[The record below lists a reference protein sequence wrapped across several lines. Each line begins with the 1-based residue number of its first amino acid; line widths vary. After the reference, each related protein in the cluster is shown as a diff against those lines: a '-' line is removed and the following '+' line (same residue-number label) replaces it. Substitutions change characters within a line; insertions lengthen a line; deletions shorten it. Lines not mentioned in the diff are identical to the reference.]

1 MRLAHRL
8 GSGDNRQHALVL
20 GRDDL
25 HKVLAHRLKAVEQL
39 DAARALRRVHVLLDE
54 RANLRQLVSRRGLEL
69 NALVVHTGIERA
81 VLVKDIGHA
90 TRHAGGE
97 VLPDLAQDERQ
108 TTRHVLAAMVAAALD
123 HHRGTGVAYAKA
135 LAGQAVNEA
144 AATRSAKER
153 NVAHDDVLIE
163 LVGRMRVGAHRH
175 LAARKAL
182 AKVVVGVA
190 AHVERN
196 AARQEGAK
204 ALTGRTI
211 AIDGD
216 GAGGQAL
223 GMRLGHRVAQDGA
236 HTAVDVGDIGA
247 EANRTQVRTGIGR
260 IGHEQRGVERLVELA
275 VRGHLRQEV
284 ATVGTRDMGTELAGR
299 ARQHGRQIQQVGL
312 AVARDLDLAQAL
324 GMADHLVDGAEA
336 QARHDL
342 AQLLGN
348 KEHKVL
354 NVLGLAA
361 EAATQAAVLRGD
373 AGGAG
378 ILLAVALHEAAHGDE
393 RHGRK
398 AKLLGTQQ
406 AGDGNIGAV
415 HELAVGLEH
424 HARAQAVLQ

>member
-1 MRLAHRL
+1 
-8 GSGDNRQHALVL
+8 
-20 GRDDL
+20 
-25 HKVLAHRLKAVEQL
+25 
-39 DAARALRRVHVLLDE
+39 
-54 RANLRQLVSRRGLEL
+54 
-69 NALVVHTGIERA
+69 
-81 VLVKDIGHA
+81 
-90 TRHAGGE
+90 
-97 VLPDLAQDERQ
+97 
-108 TTRHVLAAMVAAALD
+108 MVAAALD
-123 HHRGTGVAYAKA
+123 HHGGTGVAYAKA

-144 AATRSAKER
+144 ATARSAKER
-153 NVAHDDVLIE
+153 NVAHDDVLVE

-182 AKVVVGVA
+182 AKVVVGVT

-196 AARQEGAK
+196 AAWQERAK

-236 HTAVDVGDIGA
+236 HAAVDVGDIGA
-247 EANRTQVRTGIGR
+247 KANRTQVRTGIGR
-260 IGHEQRGVERLVELA
+260 IGHKQRGVERLIELA
-275 VRGHLRQEV
+275 VRSHLGQEV
-284 ATVGTRDMGTELAGR
+284 TAVGARDVGTKLTGR
-299 ARQHGRQIQQVGL
+299 ACQHGRQIEQVGL

-354 NVLGLAA
+354 DVLWLAA
-361 EAATQAAVLRGD
+361 EAATQAAVLRSD
-373 AGGAG
+373 AGRAG
-378 ILLAVALHEAAHGDE
+378 ILLAVALHEAAHRDE

-406 AGDGNIGAV
+406 AGDGDVGAV
-415 HELAVGLEH
+415 HELAIGLEH
-424 HARAQAVLQ
+424 HA

>member
-1 MRLAHRL
+1 M
-8 GSGDNRQHALVL
+8 
-20 GRDDL
+20 
-25 HKVLAHRLKAVEQL
+25 
-39 DAARALRRVHVLLDE
+39 
-54 RANLRQLVSRRGLEL
+54 
-69 NALVVHTGIERA
+69 VHTGIERA
-81 VLVKDIGHA
+81 VLVKDVSNA
-90 TRHAGGE
+90 ARHAGGE

-108 TTRHVLAAMVAAALD
+108 TARHVLAAMVAAALD
-123 HHRGTGVAYAKA
+123 HHGGTGVAYAKA
-135 LAGQAVNEA
+135 LAGQAVNET
-144 AATRSAKER
+144 ATARGAKER
-153 NVAHDDVLIE
+153 NIAHDDVLVE

-236 HTAVDVGDIGA
+236 HAAVDVGDIGA

-260 IGHEQRGVERLVELA
+260 IGHKQRGVERLVELA
-275 VRGHLRQEV
+275 VGSHLRQEV
-284 ATVGTRDMGTELAGR
+284 TAVGTRDMGTKLTGR
-299 ARQHGRQIQQVGL
+299 ACQHGRQIEQVGL

-354 NVLGLAA
+354 DVLGLAA

-373 AGGAG
+373 AGRAG
-378 ILLAVALHEAAHGDE
+378 ILLAVALHEAAHRDE

-398 AKLLGTQQ
+398 AKLLGAQQ

>member
-1 MRLAHRL
+1 
-8 GSGDNRQHALVL
+8 
-20 GRDDL
+20 
-25 HKVLAHRLKAVEQL
+25 
-39 DAARALRRVHVLLDE
+39 
-54 RANLRQLVSRRGLEL
+54 
-69 NALVVHTGIERA
+69 
-81 VLVKDIGHA
+81 
-90 TRHAGGE
+90 
-97 VLPDLAQDERQ
+97 
-108 TTRHVLAAMVAAALD
+108 MVATALD
-123 HHRGTGVAYAKA
+123 HHGGAGVAHAKT
-135 LAGQAVNEA
+135 LTGETVNEA
-144 AATRSAKER
+144 AAARGAKEC
-153 NVAHDDVLIE
+153 NVAHDDVLVE

-190 AHVERN
+190 AHIERN

-216 GAGGQAL
+216 GAGGQTL
-223 GMRLGHRVAQDGA
+223 GMCLGHRVAQDGA
-236 HTAVDVGDIGA
+236 HAAVDVGEIDA

-260 IGHEQRGVERLVELA
+260 IGHKQRGVERLVELA
-275 VRGHLRQEV
+275 VRGHLRQEM
-284 ATVGTRDMGTELAGR
+284 ATVGTRDMSAELAGR
-299 ARQHGRQIQQVGL
+299 TRQHGRQIEQVGL

-348 KEHKVL
+348 KEHKAL
-354 NVLGLAA
+354 DVLGLAA
-361 EAATQAAVLRGD
+361 EATTQAAVLRSD
-373 AGGAG
+373 AGRAG
-378 ILLAVALHEAAHGDE
+378 ILLAVALHEAAHRDE

-406 AGDGNIGAV
+406 TGDGNIGAV

-424 HARAQAVLQ
+424 HAGAQAILQQRLLGLGKAKF

>member
-1 MRLAHRL
+1 M
-8 GSGDNRQHALVL
+8 
-20 GRDDL
+20 
-25 HKVLAHRLKAVEQL
+25 LAHRLKAVEQL
-39 DAARALRRVHVLLDE
+39 NAARALRRVHVLLDE
-54 RANLRQLVSRRGLEL
+54 RTNLRQLTGRRGFKL

-81 VLVKDIGHA
+81 VLVKDVSHA
-90 TRHAGGE
+90 ARHAGGE

-108 TTRHVLAAMVAAALD
+108 TSRHVLAAMVAAALD
-123 HHRGTGVAYAKA
+123 HHRGAGVAYAKA

-144 AATRSAKER
+144 AAARGAKER

-223 GMRLGHRVAQDGA
+223 GMRLGHRIAQDGA
-236 HTAVDVGDIGA
+236 HAAVDVGDIGA

-260 IGHEQRGVERLVELA
+260 IGHKQRGVERLVELA
-275 VRGHLRQEV
+275 VRSHLGQEV
-284 ATVGTRDMGTELAGR
+284 TAVGTRDVGTKLTGR

-342 AQLLGN
+342 AQLLGH

-354 NVLGLAA
+354 DVLGLAA
-361 EAATQAAVLRGD
+361 EAATQAAVLRSD
-373 AGGAG
+373 AGRAG

-415 HELAVGLEH
+415 HELAIGLEH
-424 HARAQAVLQ
+424 HA